1 MGEYLERIF
10 PLLQVRFISVND
22 GYDSSA
28 KQYGAAGDLD
38 VGMRN
43 LINELY
49 SRNISRNVKTARQQ
63 YAVRG
68 ECVNSYSFY
77 GYVKGAEDRRRLE
90 IDPPAADTVRLIFS
104 LWLEGNST
112 QSIADILNE
121 RHILSPSMHKRELG
135 VKRTNWSKYREEI
148 PWTQG
153 SVRVVLQNESYT
165 GKLISLRSTRRKVG
179 NPKQTPL
186 PKEEWIA
193 VDDAFKPIITK
204 DVFQR
209 AQTLFRDSPAKNS
222 HNSNYPLLFS
232 RKLLCGVCGMG
243 LVRQKA
249 SRPYYKCKARNGPH
263 MERCGKIRVF
273 EDELKAHILS
283 ELHDREAARL
293 DGAEPKNAAAPANLH
308 EQVMALE
315 QQIEKQWTVK
325 KDAFV
330 RSHRGLISQAEY
342 ESICNQRQQKI
353 QSLQKE
359 LEMLSAAGS
368 GQGAEN
374 TKFVRHTEAAG
385 AKEVTR
391 EMLDG
396 LVQGIRIFEDGEI
409 QIEWKA
415 TL

>member
-1 MGEYLERIF
+1 MMAKYIRLSSQDDDCRPGEKAESNSVANQRALLDGFIAAHPDLAGQRALEFIDDGHTGTNFDRSGIQALFAAVKHGEIDCIIVKDLSRFGRNSLEVGEYLERIF

-49 SRNISRNVKTARQQ
+49 SRNISRNVKTARRQ

-77 GYVKGAEDRRRLE
+77 GYVKGAKDRRRLE
-90 IDPPAADTVRLIFS
+90 IDPPAADTVRLIFR

-135 VKRTNWSKYREEI
+135 VKRTTWSKYRDEI
-148 PWTQG
+148 PWTRG

-165 GKLISLRSTRRKVG
+165 GKLISLRTTRRKVG

-193 VDDAFKPIITK
+193 VDHAFKPIITK

-222 HNSNYPLLFS
+222 HNSNCQLLFT

-249 SRPYYKCKARNGPH
+249 SRSYYKCKAPNGPH
-263 MERCGKIRVF
+263 MERCRNIRVF

-283 ELHDREAARL
+283 ELHGRETARL
-293 DGAEPKNAAAPANLH
+293 DCAEPENVAAPADLH

-315 QQIEKQWTVK
+315 QQIEKQ
-325 KDAFV
+325 
-330 RSHRGLISQAEY
+330 
-342 ESICNQRQQKI
+342 
-353 QSLQKE
+353 
-359 LEMLSAAGS
+359 
-368 GQGAEN
+368 
-374 TKFVRHTEAAG
+374 
-385 AKEVTR
+385 
-391 EMLDG
+391 
-396 LVQGIRIFEDGEI
+396 
-409 QIEWKA
+409 
-415 TL
+415 